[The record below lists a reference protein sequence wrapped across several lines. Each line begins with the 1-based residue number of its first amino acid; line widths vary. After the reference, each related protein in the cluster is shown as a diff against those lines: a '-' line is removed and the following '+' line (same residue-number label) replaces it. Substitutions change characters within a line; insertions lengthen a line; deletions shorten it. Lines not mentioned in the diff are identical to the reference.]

1 MRGACCGSICQRIE
15 TSTCIPICSD
25 DSASISSTCAPACGH
40 CSSRVEKRSTEDQ
53 GATKRTPASSGA
65 GSTVPNACRTPRVEK
80 ARDGA
85 QGREEAHAG
94 QQRRG
99 IDRAERVPHADFARV
114 DHDRRGAEHGDDSD
128 HQGDVAENAEDAAHR
143 LASRA
148 LAAYRRGAE
157 TKEEGYRE
165 EYETKD

>member
-15 TSTCIPICSD
+15 TSTCIPICYD

-40 CSSRVEKRSTEDQ
+40 CSSRVEKRSTEDH
-53 GATKRTPASSGA
+53 GATKRTPARSGRSRA
-65 GSTVPNACRTPRVEK
+65 YPGPRG
-80 ARDGA
+80 D
-85 QGREEAHAG
+85 EADAG
-94 QQRRG
+94 QERRG
-99 IDRAERVPHADFARV
+99 IDRAERVSHADFARV
-114 DHDRRGAEHGDDSD
+114 DHDRRGAEHGDDPD